1 MTAPKSAPS
10 SRHLKLLR
18 YAGLAAVL
26 LFGIQGCIF
35 EPKRGDTVVVPPPV
49 YVKPLSPENVLANLK
64 EAYTHRDS
72 VEYKSLYADDF
83 KGTYLDQ
90 NDPSPQIASYFKADE
105 AMHIAYIARNPGI
118 SVSLVITGN
127 PIRVTDLNDPP
138 GWITIN
144 KPFESLQIGDFY
156 INPGGEDTIDMKFG
170 PIPPAVAG
178 GDTTWVIKQVV
189 ETRRS
194 VIGGT

>member
-1 MTAPKSAPS
+1 MSY
-10 SRHLKLLR
+10 LGLL
-18 YAGLAAVL
+18 AGL

-35 EPKRGDTVVVPPPV
+35 SPDKGKTVVIPPPV
-49 YVKPLSPENVLANLK
+49 YFKPDSPENVLYNLK

-105 AMHIAYIARNPGI
+105 SMHIAYIARNPQI
-118 SVSLVITGN
+118 SVSLIITTN
-127 PIRVTDLNDPP
+127 AVRIIDLNDPP

-144 KPFESLQIGDFY
+144 KPFESLAIGDFY
-156 INPGGEDTIDMKFG
+156 INPGGEDTIDMKFA

-178 GDTTWVIKQVV
+178 GDTTWVIKQVI

-194 VIGGT
+194 VAGT